1 MGKKSFKES
10 KQSGD
15 KSGTAKTAT
24 KSIDKK
30 QKLKDKL
37 KKNQKP
43 NSARLPSNKDEYSA
57 NWKQMLMSIQKEQ
70 KTSQKPKGSSKG
82 NTGIKDK
89 KKIQTKSSGTA
100 PVKKP
105 EIWFDVKD
113 ETLLDP
119 QDRPSASGIV
129 DVEGNTVR
137 KSTLVKET
145 AYQGLTKAVG
155 MDCEMVGVGFK
166 GEESV
171 LARVSIVNHFGHCVY
186 DKYVKPREKVTDY
199 RTHVS
204 GIRPADIA
212 DGCDFKDVQKE
223 VSDIMNGRVLVGHS
237 IKNDLKVLF
246 LTHPK
251 RMIRDT
257 SLYKPFRAAF
267 NGKTPSLKNLS
278 ARFLGVSVQE
288 GEHSSVQDAQATM
301 RLYTMFKKDWER
313 EIVNLRSKRAAL
325 AEKNPESVSGKGQV
339 PAKQTPT
346 ALKSAS
352 MGGKPEYVDSD

>member
-15 KSGTAKTAT
+15 KSGIAKTAT

-119 QDRPSASGIV
+119 QDRPSASGVITIIKIQSCMSFTERIV
-129 DVEGNTVR
+129 VGKISFKVMP
-137 KSTLVKET
+137 VIC
-145 AYQGLTKAVG
+145 TK
-155 MDCEMVGVGFK
+155 
-166 GEESV
+166 
-171 LARVSIVNHFGHCVY
+171 
-186 DKYVKPREKVTDY
+186 
-199 RTHVS
+199 
-204 GIRPADIA
+204 
-212 DGCDFKDVQKE
+212 
-223 VSDIMNGRVLVGHS
+223 
-237 IKNDLKVLF
+237 
-246 LTHPK
+246 
-251 RMIRDT
+251 
-257 SLYKPFRAAF
+257 
-267 NGKTPSLKNLS
+267 
-278 ARFLGVSVQE
+278 
-288 GEHSSVQDAQATM
+288 
-301 RLYTMFKKDWER
+301 
-313 EIVNLRSKRAAL
+313 
-325 AEKNPESVSGKGQV
+325 
-339 PAKQTPT
+339 
-346 ALKSAS
+346 
-352 MGGKPEYVDSD
+352 

>member
-15 KSGTAKTAT
+15 KSGIAKTAT

-70 KTSQKPKGSSKG
+70 KTSQKPKGGSKG

-119 QDRPSASGIV
+119 QDRPSASGVI
-129 DVEGNTVR
+129 T
-137 KSTLVKET
+137 
-145 AYQGLTKAVG
+145 
-155 MDCEMVGVGFK
+155 
-166 GEESV
+166 
-171 LARVSIVNHFGHCVY
+171 I
-186 DKYVKPREKVTDY
+186 
-199 RTHVS
+199 
-204 GIRPADIA
+204 
-212 DGCDFKDVQKE
+212 
-223 VSDIMNGRVLVGHS
+223 
-237 IKNDLKVLF
+237 IKIFVVLF
-246 LTHPK
+246 
-251 RMIRDT
+251 T
-257 SLYKPFRAAF
+257 STSSRP
-267 NGKTPSLKNLS
+267 PS
-278 ARFLGVSVQE
+278 ARTLLQLS
-288 GEHSSVQDAQATM
+288 HN
-301 RLYTMFKKDWER
+301 
-313 EIVNLRSKRAAL
+313 EIRIRRKYLQRTIFPPNGNSFNIVGL
-325 AEKNPESVSGKGQV
+325 
-339 PAKQTPT
+339 
-346 ALKSAS
+346 
-352 MGGKPEYVDSD
+352 